1 MASERR
7 HERAATAS
15 TGRPVP
21 ETRTRKGGNVQRETK
36 AESAPTVIEAGKSKL
51 SDAGAPLV
59 IQVTD
64 EQADRI
70 LRFTARGNS

>member
-1 MASERR
+1 MARERR
-7 HERAATAS
+7 EKAATAS
-15 TGRPVP
+15 TGKLVP

-36 AESAPTVIEAGKSKL
+36 AGTPPTVIEAGKAKL

-70 LRFTARGNS
+70 LRFAARGKR

>member
-1 MASERR
+1 MARERR
-7 HERAATAS
+7 EKAATAS
-15 TGRPVP
+15 TGKLVP
-21 ETRTRKGGNVQRETK
+21 ETRTRKGGNVQRAAK
-36 AESAPTVIEAGKSKL
+36 DAPAPTVIEAGKSKL